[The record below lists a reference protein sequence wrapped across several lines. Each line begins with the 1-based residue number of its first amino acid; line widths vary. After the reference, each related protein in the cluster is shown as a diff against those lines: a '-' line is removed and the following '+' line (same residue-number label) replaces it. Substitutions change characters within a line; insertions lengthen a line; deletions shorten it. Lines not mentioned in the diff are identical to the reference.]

1 MAAAPPQQQPISDT
15 NPILIIGAGIVGLTL
30 AHALTQSHIP
40 YRIYDRD
47 TALASR
53 GPGWAISIHWA
64 RPALTYCLLPTL
76 LAKVEESQVCPG
88 TNDMGR
94 FLFLDLKTAEPRYE
108 IPSAPLLRLNR
119 GRFREV
125 LSGGVEV
132 RWGKRMVGWGE
143 TGGEGGGGVEVEFA
157 DGERVRGAMLV
168 GADGAN
174 SRVRQVLC
182 GDAWQ
187 LERLPIRMLGT
198 TVRLSEEE
206 FAPLRAIHPMLFQG
220 CHSETETYM
229 WFSIISVPETNGSVR
244 TDKSVYEGQVN
255 LSWRFGVGAEEPP
268 AENEE
273 RLKLMKKLARPFEE
287 RLRTLVENLSE
298 DNIVAE
304 IRLQDWPS
312 VEWPNHGRATLIG
325 DAAHAM
331 TMCKFTS
338 S

>member
-1 MAAAPPQQQPISDT
+1 
-15 NPILIIGAGIVGLTL
+15 
-30 AHALTQSHIP
+30 
-40 YRIYDRD
+40 
-47 TALASR
+47 
-53 GPGWAISIHWA
+53 
-64 RPALTYCLLPTL
+64 
-76 LAKVEESQVCPG
+76 
-88 TNDMGR
+88 
-94 FLFLDLKTAEPRYE
+94 
-108 IPSAPLLRLNR
+108 
-119 GRFREV
+119 
-125 LSGGVEV
+125 
-132 RWGKRMVGWGE
+132 
-143 TGGEGGGGVEVEFA
+143 VEVEFA
-157 DGERVRGAMLV
+157 DGERARGALLV

-187 LERLPIRMLGT
+187 LERLPIRMLGA

-220 CHSETETYM
+220 CHSETGTYM
-229 WFSIISVPETNGSVR
+229 WFSIISVPETNGTAG

-255 LSWRFGVGAEEPP
+255 LSWRVGVGVEEPP

-298 DNIVAE
+298 ENIVAE

-312 VEWPNHGRATLIG
+312 VKWPNHGRVTLIG